1 MCRALSR
8 CAVHSI
14 IVLSGRRVRSGPAG
28 GGFISLS
35 AAAGWPTLTAWHT
48 THPRGSCVRRSPA
61 IQGRGIGTSIIRNLQ
76 SEAAEADTE
85 LDLGVELDNPRAREL
100 YERLGFTA
108 IGQDD
113 TELVMRWTPGPGP
126 GTAYDGQ
133 IAADHPMGHLP

>member
-1 MCRALSR
+1 M
-8 CAVHSI
+8 
-14 IVLSGRRVRSGPAG
+14 
-28 GGFISLS
+28 S

-76 SEAAEADTE
+76 AEAAEADTE